1 MTLKLVVK
9 SEASGGPAELL
20 LRGGSHGIGRL
31 HDNDLSIQIDCVSG
45 YHAELKRTPEGGYVV
60 CDLKSTNGTFLNGN
74 RVTAPE
80 TVKPG
85 DHLKLGNVLI
95 LVEEQTEAV
104 VWPKPESLPG
114 DSSKVVS
121 LKDVFGFE
129 IGDHFN
135 TYPITP
141 IRPPAATAP
150 SGGVP
155 VPSDPMT
162 PPIYAPGMVAQRIQQ
177 ARDAE
182 RAKHLEQ
189 DREAERA
196 KQIEQAREAERARQ
210 LEQAR
215 EAERARQLEQAREAE
230 RVKQIEQAREA
241 ERLRQIEQA
250 REAERLRQI
259 EQAREAERARQ
270 IEQAREAERLKQI
283 EQAQEA
289 ERMRQIEL
297 AKEAERARQLEQA
310 REAERVRQV
319 EQAREAE
326 RVRQIELAREAERA
340 RRLEE
345 AREAERVRQLEQA
358 REAERVRLEQAR
370 EAEQARQIEQAREAE
385 RVRRLE
391 QAREAERAQQ
401 LQRAREA
408 ELAEVNLQEGP
419 EPPGG
424 TDVKSAIQS
433 LTSQLESAM
442 LEISR
447 LKASMTDGSPGP
459 VAPVGPGRDPRAGMG
474 EETRVSAHNPP
485 PLPGRNSENRLEF
498 GDVGAL
504 PTHSVNHPRQRSGAS
519 RFDWRKI
526 LGMRKTREENPTRI
540 G

>member
-45 YHAELKRTPEGGYVV
+45 YHAELKRTPEGGYMV

-80 TVKPG
+80 TLKPG

-230 RVKQIEQAREA
+230 RVKQIEQA
-241 ERLRQIEQA
+241 
-250 REAERLRQI
+250 
-259 EQAREAERARQ
+259 
-270 IEQAREAERLKQI
+270 
-283 EQAQEA
+283 QEA

-319 EQAREAE
+319 ERAREAE

-459 VAPVGPGRDPRAGMG
+459 VVPVGPGRDPRAGMG